1 MKNALFSN
9 ILYIKNYN
17 TDMFNNYLSKKVQKK
32 WININWSITFPN
44 RKFNDE
50 ISFTIIIIKY
60 FYYYFAKKNKQSLL
74 LFIFCYFQNSYY
86 LKI

>member
-9 ILYIKNYN
+9 ILYIKNITQTCSKIIYQKK
-17 TDMFNNYLSKKVQKK
+17 SKKR

>member
-9 ILYIKNYN
+9 ILYIKNITQTCSKIIYQKK
-17 TDMFNNYLSKKVQKK
+17 SKKR

-60 FYYYFAKKNKQSLL
+60 FYYYFAKKINNH
-74 LFIFCYFQNSYY
+74 YYY
-86 LKI
+86 LFFVIFKIHII